1 MGKYNVSMLEK
12 EPGSLVFKIDM
23 LRISVE
29 ADSFI
34 EACQKAEDHVSKA
47 FGVPMVSDGGYKE
60 YEDIEVHQAQ

>member
-1 MGKYNVSMLEK
+1 MVKYNVSMREK

-29 ADSFI
+29 AGSFI

-47 FGVPMVSDGGYKE
+47 FGVPMVADGGYEE
-60 YEDIEVHQAQ
+60 YQDIEVDKAQ